1 MIIRA
6 TMFTIVNQD
15 QIRRQIKQ
23 NSKHDNNGFNQW
35 LEILAVEDL
44 PAKLRKSGKSYLKF
58 STISE

>member
-1 MIIRA
+1 
-6 TMFTIVNQD
+6 MFTIVNQD
-15 QIRRQIKQ
+15 QLLRQIKQ

-44 PAKLRKSGKSYLKF
+44 SAKLRKSGKSDLKF